1 MSADPTALIDLSAL
15 RHNLNRARAAASGS
29 RMLAVIKANG
39 YGHGLLRVAGA
50 LDEAEALAVAR
61 IGEGVRLREAGE
73 NRPIAILE
81 GFFDPQELQAAI
93 RHRLEPVIHEPGQIE
108 CLERHPPGGPFHCW
122 LKIDSGMHRLGFP
135 VTEAAEA
142 FRRLSA
148 IPALQGRIRAMTHL
162 ANADDRTDVTTER
175 QLEQFL
181 SQIRPWGV
189 ESSIANSA
197 GILGWKASH
206 SEWVRP
212 GIMLYG
218 ASPFLDRVGEEDGLL
233 PVMTLQSRVI
243 AVNTIRKGEGI
254 GYGGDWKCPEDM
266 RVGVIAIGYGDGYPR
281 HATSG
286 TPVLVNGKRVPLVG
300 RVSMDMIT
308 VDLRKQPEAR
318 AGDPAIL
325 WGRGLPAEEIARAA
339 GTIPYELFCGITTR
353 VEFVETGVA
362 ETTQQALA

>member
-1 MSADPTALIDLSAL
+1 MNAAPTALIDLSAL
-15 RHNLNRARAAASGS
+15 QQNLNRARSAAPGS

-50 LDEAEALAVAR
+50 LSDAEALAVAR
-61 IGEGVRLREAGE
+61 IGEGIRLREAGE
-73 NRPIAILE
+73 KRPIAILE

-93 RHRLEPVIHEPGQIE
+93 HHRLEPVIHEPGQIE
-108 CLERHPPGGPFHCW
+108 YLEQRPPSEPFHCW
-122 LKIDSGMHRLGFP
+122 LKVDSGMHRLGFP
-135 VTEAAEA
+135 VTEADAA

-162 ANADDRTDVTTER
+162 ANADDRSDATTER

-181 SQIRPWGV
+181 SLVRPWGV
-189 ESSIANSA
+189 ESSISNSA
-197 GILGWKASH
+197 GILGWKATH
-206 SEWVRP
+206 TEWVRP

-218 ASPFLDRVGEEDGLL
+218 ASPFLGRVGEEDGLL
-233 PVMTLQSRVI
+233 PVMTLRSRVI
-243 AVNTIRKGEGI
+243 AVNKIRCGEGI

-266 RVGVIAIGYGDGYPR
+266 TVGVIAIGYGDGYPR

-308 VDLRKQPEAR
+308 VDLRSQPETR

-325 WGRGLPAEEIARAA
+325 WGRGLPVEEIARAA
-339 GTIPYELFCGITTR
+339 GTIPYELFCGVTTR
-353 VEFVETGVA
+353 VEFIETSAV